1 MVRFRLSMLVAL
13 PPLGPQEGVLRQGCH
28 ENVTP
33 SVWTSR
39 PDHGRI
45 TAVTR
50 GCVNHLRL
58 RACLTSAALLAS
70 VALATALPP
79 GPGAEAHAAPVNA
92 SARVASAPLRVAS
105 YNIRNANT
113 YEKHANEK
121 RWADRRGAVVSA
133 IRGQDLDVLGVQ
145 EASQGL
151 LSDATSQRNRTSQ
164 FDDLVARL
172 GGGWRVTNDRH
183 YNCANTDSPNRCAKV
198 DQGASG
204 GTRILFDSDRVELL
218 AQGSERLPVPKGK
231 GESYTAWAQL
241 RQRSTGK
248 RFMVAN
254 LHTVGTDAQHAYRT
268 SQAKVALAA
277 LRDHN
282 PGGLPMI
289 ALGDWN
295 SSRFEKPSNGPY
307 DVFVKAGFV
316 DPLGQ
321 RYRSHA
327 AVRPTAEKRVR
338 AWINSSNPGWSRTAP
353 NHKSWGQGSYIDYL
367 LTTKMRVSEWETVAR
382 LDKRGKFVGVIPS
395 DHNMIRATVWLP

>member
-1 MVRFRLSMLVAL
+1 MAQARFSPL
-13 PPLGPQEGVLRQGCH
+13 PARVLRRKGLVVLQSHH
-28 ENVTP
+28 ENVSADP
-33 SVWTSR
+33 WTSQA
-39 PDHGRI
+39 DHGRI

-50 GCVNHLRL
+50 GSVNHRRL
-58 RACLTSAALLAS
+58 RASLVSASLLAS
-70 VALATALPP
+70 VALAGALPLGTP
-79 GPGAEAHAAPVNA
+79 AQAAPVAA
-92 SARVASAPLRVAS
+92 SAEVASAPLRVAS

-113 YEKHANEK
+113 YQKHKNEK
-121 RWADRRGAVVSA
+121 RWVDRRAAVVA
-133 IRGQDLDVLGVQ
+133 GIKGQDLDVLGVQ

-172 GGGWRVTNDRH
+172 GGGWKVTNDRH
-183 YNCANTDSPNRCAKV
+183 YNCVNTDSPNRCTKV

-204 GTRILFDSDRVELL
+204 GTRILYDSTRVELL
-218 AQGSERLPVPKGK
+218 AQGSELLPLPKGEPEK
-231 GESYTAWAQL
+231 YTAWAQL

-254 LHTVGTDAQHAYRT
+254 LHTVGTDAQYAYRT
-268 SQAKVALAA
+268 KQAKVALAA
-277 LRDHN
+277 LKEHN

-321 RYRSHA
+321 KYRSTS
-327 AVRPTAEKRVR
+327 AVKPTAEKRVR
-338 AWINSSNPGWSRTAP
+338 AWINSSNPNWSRTAP
-353 NHKSWGQGSYIDYL
+353 NHKSWGQGSYIDYI

-382 LDKRGKFVGVIPS
+382 LDKKGKFVGVIPS
-395 DHNMIRATVWLP
+395 DHNMVRATVWLP